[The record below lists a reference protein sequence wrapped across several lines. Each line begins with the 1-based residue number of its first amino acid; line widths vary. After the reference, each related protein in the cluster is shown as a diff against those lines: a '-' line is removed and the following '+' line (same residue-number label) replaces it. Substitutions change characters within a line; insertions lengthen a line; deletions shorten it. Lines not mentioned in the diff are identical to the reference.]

1 MPGRSEQKNI
11 YSKTGS
17 KKAMIQ
23 SQLEGLETFFN
34 IPKEKRTSISE
45 KEDRI
50 LWAVFL
56 SLHF

>member
-17 KKAMIQ
+17 KKAMSP

-34 IPKEKRTSISE
+34 IPKEKCISISE

-50 LWAVFL
+50 IWAVFL